1 MYIQTKVA
9 VTYNSGISETKQGI
23 VKGII
28 ESYSWL
34 EDFNVI
40 GVNYRYEDNE
50 GNVLQRA
57 GFALQNESIDNL
69 NEVVEKKLTETDYRK
84 KERERAYLGFSIQ
97 MQQTFGV
104 EEDDLEIIE

>member
-1 MYIQTKVA
+1 MYIQTKQA
-9 VTYNSGISETKQGI
+9 VTYNSGINETKQGI

-97 MQQTFGV
+97 MQQTFGI
-104 EEDDLEIIE
+104 EEGDLEIIE

>member
-9 VTYNSGISETKQGI
+9 VTYNSGINGTKQGI

-34 EDFNVI
+34 EDFNVV
-40 GVNYRYEDNE
+40 GVNYRYEDVD
-50 GNVLQRA
+50 GNVLQRS
-57 GFALQNESIDNL
+57 GFALQHESIDNL
-69 NEVVEKKLTETDYRK
+69 NAVVEPKLTETDYRK